1 MSTRTETST
10 VYLQHCGKS
19 VSPLPIALLCF
30 GFCIFVKNLFDHQT
44 NFNIRK
50 LFMNASIFYHLSGFG
65 SQAWAEM
72 PRISIYRYIERY
84 SLYIKMY
91 NIFFLI
97 KSVPGYEKW
106 SLEEE
111 IKSLTWVCIMWFF
124 FFCGWQ
130 ECPRITWG
138 RIWILAPPSF
148 GAKCSKSWV
157 TDYRFY
163 ILLLYCYSIIR
174 WKYTSSLKSYPICYF
189 LYLMKQINF
198 PFSSL

>member
-1 MSTRTETST
+1 MLVLFCQFPEKKHFVEFPERHSCQMSTVLDMEDLGWSEWSMIIELINRWEAVLIHTRKLIREIEHMHWNKHSLST
-10 VYLQHCGKS
+10 ALWKS

-72 PRISIYRYIERY
+72 PRISVYRYIEIY

-91 NIFFLI
+91 NFFLI

-106 SLEEE
+106 SL
-111 IKSLTWVCIMWFF
+111 
-124 FFCGWQ
+124 
-130 ECPRITWG
+130 
-138 RIWILAPPSF
+138 
-148 GAKCSKSWV
+148 
-157 TDYRFY
+157 
-163 ILLLYCYSIIR
+163 
-174 WKYTSSLKSYPICYF
+174 
-189 LYLMKQINF
+189 
-198 PFSSL
+198 

>member
-1 MSTRTETST
+1 MSTRTKTST

-124 FFCGWQ
+124 FFVAGKNVQ
-130 ECPRITWG
+130 ELHEAASGYWHHLHLELNVQKVELQTIDSTFYCFT
-138 RIWILAPPSF
+138 
-148 GAKCSKSWV
+148 V
-157 TDYRFY
+157 TV
-163 ILLLYCYSIIR
+163 S
-174 WKYTSSLKSYPICYF
+174 
-189 LYLMKQINF
+189 
-198 PFSSL
+198 